1 MESIDL
7 IVCIR
12 SISKA
17 YDGVLKKICA
27 EFGLS
32 LLEVKVLSFLHN
44 NPGKDT
50 AADIVQMNTA
60 GDIAEYR
67 LLSKG
72 NVSQA
77 VESLIRRGYMERTAD
92 AEDRRRVRLSLLPAA
107 KTVTERIDGEWA
119 KFDKK
124 LLENFDE
131 GEIELFDNFK
141 EKLMQNAKAIM
152 AEAEESRQ

>member
-44 NPGKDT
+44 NP
-50 AADIVQMNTA
+50 QMNTA

>member
-27 EFGLS
+27 VFGLS

-44 NPGKDT
+44 NP
-50 AADIVQMNTA
+50 QMNTA

-67 LLSKG
+67 MLSKG
-72 NVSQA
+72 NVSQS
-77 VESLIRRGYMERTAD
+77 VESLIQRGLLERVPDTAD
-92 AEDRRRVRLSLLPAA
+92 RRKVHLFLLPAA
-107 KTVTERIDGEWA
+107 KPVTERIDSEWQR
-119 KFDKK
+119 FDKK
-124 LLENFDE
+124 LFENFGKED
-131 GEIELFDNFK
+131 LAWFDDFK